1 MTFEELQEESLTVEM
16 LHAILGR
23 AIRDGRGHLPV
34 FTNDADGEV
43 RPVPVAYVQGVE
55 IVRGVPEFRP
65 TLNYPSAMALD
76 TCGEDS
82 EIRAVRKE

>member
-1 MTFEELQEESLTVEM
+1 MTFEELRDESLTVEM
-16 LHAILGR
+16 LHAILAR
-23 AIRDGRGHLPV
+23 AIKDGRGHLPV

-82 EIRAVRKE
+82 AVRTTSRR